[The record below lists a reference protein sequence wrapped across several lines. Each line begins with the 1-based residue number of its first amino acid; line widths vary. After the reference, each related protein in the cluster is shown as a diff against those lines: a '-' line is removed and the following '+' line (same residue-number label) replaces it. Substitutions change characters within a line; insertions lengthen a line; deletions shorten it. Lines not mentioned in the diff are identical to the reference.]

1 MDWHGV
7 DWQCD
12 FFDHRLRDHH
22 EVEEKTSYILMNPVR
37 KGLCERAEDWRW
49 VYPLM
54 IARRRTGRARH
65 SCARCVLGCET
76 TGAQRTARPTNA
88 RLTDHVSIK
97 VNVSALVTIMKCK
110 FAVCVLVIMAAL
122 DANAQ
127 SKPSATLIVTNAVV
141 YTVDKQRP
149 KAEAVAVIGD
159 RIVAVGS
166 RAEIEL
172 WRGPQTKVIDAD
184 GKLLLPGF
192 NDAHVHFIQGGA
204 QLDQVQL
211 TDAATPEEF
220 AKRIAAQT
228 KKTPKGEWILGGR
241 WDETKWP
248 NQELPT
254 KELVDR
260 VTGDTPMFVERYDG
274 HEALANSAAMKLA
287 GIDPKTAEIPGG
299 VIVRDA
305 SGNPTGVFKDAAMTL
320 IYKAI
325 PPMTHEQRLRAARG
339 ALKHAASLGVTSVQ
353 HMNPEFADVA
363 AYSELAE
370 KGELTTR
377 LYAVPMETDWRDQA
391 KVGIRRAW
399 GSSYLR
405 LGAVKG
411 YADGSLGSRTA
422 YMFEPFNDDPGNRG
436 LLSDEMHP
444 PSAMRDR
451 LMQADAAGL
460 QLRVHAIG
468 DRAIS
473 MILDIFADIE
483 KEHGYHDQRFAI
495 EHAQHMAQKDLER
508 FAKLHVIA
516 SMQPYH
522 AIDDGRWA
530 EPRLGHERARYS
542 YAWRSFLDHGV
553 TLAFGT
559 DWPVAPL
566 DPMPGVYAAV
576 TRATLD
582 GKNPGG
588 WIPEEKI
595 TLPEAIEAYTMG
607 AAFAEFQEREKGS
620 ITPGK
625 LADMVIVSDNIF
637 ELKPEAIR
645 NVKVQTTIVGGKV
658 VYGER

>member
-1 MDWHGV
+1 MD
-7 DWQCD
+7 DRAP
-12 FFDHRLRDHH
+12 F
-22 EVEEKTSYILMNPVR
+22 NPNQYF
-37 KGLCERAEDWRW
+37 A
-49 VYPLM
+49 
-54 IARRRTGRARH
+54 IRR
-65 SCARCVLGCET
+65 
-76 TGAQRTARPTNA
+76 
-88 RLTDHVSIK
+88 
-97 VNVSALVTIMKCK
+97 TIMKFK
-110 FAVCVLVIMAAL
+110 FAFCVLVIMAAL
-122 DANAQ
+122 DANAE
-127 SKPSATLIVTNAVV
+127 SKPSATLIVTNAAVC
-141 YTVDKQRP
+141 TVDKQQP

-166 RAEIEL
+166 RAEIDL
-172 WRGPQTKVIDAD
+172 WRGPQTKVIDVG

-192 NDAHVHFIQGGA
+192 NDAHAHFIQGGA

-211 TDAATPEEF
+211 TDAAAPEEF
-220 AKRIAAQT
+220 ARRIAAQV
-228 KKTPKGEWILGGR
+228 KKTAKGEWILGGR
-241 WDETKWP
+241 WDETKWAKP
-248 NQELPT
+248 ELPT
-254 KELVDR
+254 KALVDP
-260 VTGDTPMFVERYDG
+260 VTEDAPIFVERYDG

-287 GIDPKTAEIPGG
+287 GVDAKTADIPGG

-305 SGNPTGVFKDAAMTL
+305 SGNPTGVFKDAAMSL

-339 ALKHAASLGVTSVQ
+339 AMKHAASVGVTSVQ

-377 LYAVPMETDWRDQA
+377 IYAAPMETDWRDQA
-391 KVGIRRAW
+391 KVGIRHAW

-422 YMFEPFNDDPGNRG
+422 YMFEPFTDDPGNRG

-451 LMQADAAGL
+451 LMQADTARL
-460 QLRVHAIG
+460 QIRVHAIG

-473 MILDIFADIE
+473 MTLDIFADIE

-495 EHAQHMAQKDLER
+495 EHAQHTAQKDFER

-530 EPRLGHERARYS
+530 EGRLGHERARYS

-553 TLAFGT
+553 ALAFGT

-566 DPMPGVYAAV
+566 DPMLGIYAAV

-595 TLPEAIEAYTMG
+595 TLPEAIEAYTSG
-607 AAFAEFQEREKGS
+607 AAFAEFQENEKGS

-625 LADMVIVSDNIF
+625 LADMVIVSDNILD
-637 ELKPEAIR
+637 LKPEAIR
-645 NVKVQTTIVGGKV
+645 NVKVTTTIVGGKV
-658 VYGER
+658 VYGGR

>member
-1 MDWHGV
+1 M
-7 DWQCD
+7 
-12 FFDHRLRDHH
+12 FLAARLRGALDQDPAKPQSLASHP
-22 EVEEKTSYILMNPVR
+22 SR
-37 KGLCERAEDWRW
+37 KAS
-49 VYPLM
+49 
-54 IARRRTGRARH
+54 ARRGCDNLAVFLMRFKLAA
-65 SCARCVLGCET
+65 CCVMLMSG
-76 TGAQRTARPTNA
+76 
-88 RLTDHVSIK
+88 VY
-97 VNVSALVTIMKCK
+97 
-110 FAVCVLVIMAAL
+110 
-122 DANAQ
+122 ANAQ
-127 SKPSATLIVTNAVV
+127 PKPTATLLITNAAI

-149 KAEAVAVIGD
+149 RAEAVAVLSD

-166 RAEIEL
+166 RAEIDL
-172 WRGPQTKVIDAD
+172 WRGAETKVIDA
-184 GKLLLPGF
+184 GRKLVLPGF
-192 NDAHVHFIQGGA
+192 NDAHLHFMQGGA

-211 TDAATPEEF
+211 TDVASPQEF
-220 AKRIAAQT
+220 AKRIAAHA

-248 NQELPT
+248 KPELPT
-254 KELVDR
+254 KEIVDP
-260 VTGDTPMFVERYDG
+260 VTGDTPIFIERYDG

-287 GIDPKTAEIPGG
+287 GVDAKTADVPGG

-305 SGNPTGVFKDAAMTL
+305 SGNPTGIFKDAAQEL
-320 IYKAI
+320 INKVI
-325 PPMTHEQRLRAARG
+325 PPMSHEQRFRVARRA
-339 ALKHAASLGVTSVQ
+339 LEHAASLGVTSVQ
-353 HMNPEFADVA
+353 HMNPDFADVA
-363 AYSELAE
+363 TYSELAE

-377 LYAVPMETDWRDQA
+377 IYAVPMETEWKDQA
-391 KVGIRRAW
+391 KVGLRRAS

-422 YMFEPFNDDPGNRG
+422 YMFEPFADDPGNSG

-451 LMQADAAGL
+451 LMGADAAGL

-473 MILDIFADIE
+473 MMLDIFGDIE

-495 EHAQHMAQKDLER
+495 EHAQHMAQKDFER

-530 EPRLGHERARYS
+530 EKRLGHDRARYS

-553 TLAFGT
+553 ALAFGT

-566 DPMPGVYAAV
+566 NPMLGLYAAV

-582 GKNPGG
+582 GKNPSG

-595 TLPEAIEAYTMG
+595 SLPEAIEAYTMG

-625 LADMVIVSDNIF
+625 LADMVILSDNIF
-637 ELKPEAIR
+637 NVKPEAIR
-645 NVKVQTTIVGGKV
+645 NAKVETTIVGGKV
-658 VYGER
+658 VYEAARNR

>member
-1 MDWHGV
+1 V
-7 DWQCD
+7 
-12 FFDHRLRDHH
+12 
-22 EVEEKTSYILMNPVR
+22 
-37 KGLCERAEDWRW
+37 
-49 VYPLM
+49 
-54 IARRRTGRARH
+54 
-65 SCARCVLGCET
+65 
-76 TGAQRTARPTNA
+76 
-88 RLTDHVSIK
+88 
-97 VNVSALVTIMKCK
+97 
-110 FAVCVLVIMAAL
+110 
-122 DANAQ
+122 
-127 SKPSATLIVTNAVV
+127 
-141 YTVDKQRP
+141 
-149 KAEAVAVIGD
+149 
-159 RIVAVGS
+159 
-166 RAEIEL
+166 
-172 WRGPQTKVIDAD
+172 
-184 GKLLLPGF
+184 LPGF

-211 TDAATPEEF
+211 TDAASPEEF
-220 AKRIAAQT
+220 AKRIAAQA

-248 NQELPT
+248 KPELPT
-254 KELVDR
+254 KELVDA
-260 VTGDTPMFVERYDG
+260 VTGATPIFVERYDG

-287 GIDPKTAEIPGG
+287 GVDAKTADVPGG

-305 SGNPTGVFKDAAMTL
+305 SGNPTGIFKDAAQEL
-320 IYKAI
+320 INKAI
-325 PPMTHEQRLRAARG
+325 PPMSRERRIRVARRA
-339 ALKHAASLGVTSVQ
+339 LEHAVSLGVTSVQ

-370 KGELTTR
+370 KGELIAR
-377 LYAVPMETDWRDQA
+377 IYAVPMETSWRDQA
-391 KVGIRRAW
+391 KVGIRHAW

-422 YMFEPFNDDPGNRG
+422 YMFEPFADDPGNSG

-444 PSAMRDR
+444 PSAMRER
-451 LMQADAAGL
+451 LMGADAAGL

-473 MILDIFADIE
+473 MMLDIFGDIQ

-495 EHAQHMAQKDLER
+495 EHAQHTAQKDFER

-530 EPRLGHERARYS
+530 EKPLGHDRARYS

-566 DPMPGVYAAV
+566 NPMLGLYAAV

-582 GKNPGG
+582 GKNPDG

-595 TLPEAIEAYTMG
+595 TLPEAVEAYTMG
-607 AAFAEFQEREKGS
+607 SAFAEFQEHEKGS

-625 LADMVIVSDNIF
+625 LADMVILSDNIF
-637 ELKPEAIR
+637 DLKPESIR
-645 NVKVQTTIVGGKV
+645 NAKVETTIVGGKP
-658 VYGER
+658 VYGRAGNR

>member
-1 MDWHGV
+1 MKYTFAL
-7 DWQCD
+7 C
-12 FFDHRLRDHH
+12 F
-22 EVEEKTSYILMNPVR
+22 LM
-37 KGLCERAEDWRW
+37 
-49 VYPLM
+49 
-54 IARRRTGRARH
+54 
-65 SCARCVLGCET
+65 
-76 TGAQRTARPTNA
+76 
-88 RLTDHVSIK
+88 
-97 VNVSALVTIMKCK
+97 
-110 FAVCVLVIMAAL
+110 IMAAL

-127 SKPSATLIVTNAVV
+127 PKPGATLIITNAAI
-141 YTVDKQRP
+141 YTVDNQHPR
-149 KAEAVAVIGD
+149 AEAAAVIGD

-166 RAEIEL
+166 KPEIDS
-172 WRGPQTKVIDAD
+172 WRGPQTEVIDAG

-192 NDAHVHFIQGGA
+192 NDAHLHFIQGGA
-204 QLDQVQL
+204 QLDQVAL
-211 TDAATPEEF
+211 TDASTPQEF
-220 AKRIAAQT
+220 AKRIAAQVS
-228 KKTPKGEWILGGR
+228 KTPKGEWVLGGR

-248 NQELPT
+248 DPQLPT
-254 KELVDR
+254 RQLVDP
-260 VTGDTPMFVERYDG
+260 VTGDTPIFVERYDG
-274 HEALANSAAMKLA
+274 HQALANSAAMKLA
-287 GIDPKTAEIPGG
+287 GVNAKTPDVPGG
-299 VIVRDA
+299 VIMRDG
-305 SGNPTGVFKDAAMTL
+305 SGNPTGIFKDAAQEL

-325 PPMTHEQRLRAARG
+325 PPMSHEQRLRAARR
-339 ALKHAASLGVTSVQ
+339 ALEHAASLGVTSVQ

-370 KGELTTR
+370 KGELKTR
-377 LYAVPMETDWRDQA
+377 IYAAPMETNWQEQA
-391 KVGIRRAW
+391 KIGIRHAW
-399 GSSYLR
+399 GSRYLR

-422 YMFEPFNDDPGNRG
+422 YMFEPFADEPGNRG

-444 PSAMRDR
+444 PSGMRDR

-460 QLRVHAIG
+460 QIRVHAIG

-473 MILDIFADIE
+473 MMLDIFGEIE

-495 EHAQHMAQKDLER
+495 EHAQHMALKDFDR

-530 EPRLGHERARYS
+530 EKRLGHDRARYS

-566 DPMPGVYAAV
+566 NPIRGLYAAV
-576 TRATLD
+576 TRATLN
-582 GKNPGG
+582 GKNPDG

-595 TLPEAIEAYTMG
+595 TLPEAVEAYMMG
-607 AAFAEFQEREKGS
+607 SAFAEFQERDKGS

-625 LADMVIVSDNIF
+625 LADMVILSDNIF

-645 NVKVQTTIVGGKV
+645 NVKVDTTVLGGKV
-658 VYGER
+658 VYRGR

>member
-1 MDWHGV
+1 
-7 DWQCD
+7 
-12 FFDHRLRDHH
+12 
-22 EVEEKTSYILMNPVR
+22 
-37 KGLCERAEDWRW
+37 
-49 VYPLM
+49 
-54 IARRRTGRARH
+54 
-65 SCARCVLGCET
+65 
-76 TGAQRTARPTNA
+76 
-88 RLTDHVSIK
+88 
-97 VNVSALVTIMKCK
+97 MKCK
-110 FAVCVLVIMAAL
+110 LAFYFSIFMSGMY
-122 DANAQ
+122 ANAQ
-127 SKPSATLIVTNAVV
+127 PKPTATLIITNAAV
-141 YTVDKQRP
+141 YTVDKQHP
-149 KAEAVAVIGD
+149 TAEAVAIIGD

-166 RAEIEL
+166 SAEIDV
-172 WRGPQTKVIDAD
+172 WHGPETKVIDV
-184 GKLLLPGF
+184 GRKLVLPGF

-211 TDAATPEEF
+211 TDAASPEEF
-220 AKRIAAQT
+220 AKRIAAQA

-248 NQELPT
+248 KQELPT
-254 KELVDR
+254 KELVDG
-260 VTGDTPMFVERYDG
+260 VTGSAPIFVERYDG

-287 GIDPKTAEIPGG
+287 GVDAKTKDVPGG
-299 VIVRDA
+299 VIVRNA
-305 SGNPTGVFKDAAMTL
+305 SGNPTGIFKDAAEEL

-325 PPMTHEQRLRAARG
+325 PPISHEQRVRVARRA
-339 ALKHAASLGVTSVQ
+339 LEHAASLGVTSVQ

-377 LYAVPMETDWRDQA
+377 IYAVPMETDWRDQA
-391 KVGIRRAW
+391 KVGIRHAW
-399 GSSYLR
+399 GSSSLR

-422 YMFEPFNDDPGNRG
+422 YMFEPFADDPGNRG

-444 PSAMRDR
+444 PSAMRER
-451 LMQADAAGL
+451 LMGADAAGL
-460 QLRVHAIG
+460 QIRLHAIG

-473 MILDIFADIE
+473 MMLDIFGDIE

-495 EHAQHMAQKDLER
+495 EHAQHMAQKDFER
-508 FAKLHVIA
+508 FARLHVIA

-530 EPRLGHERARYS
+530 EKRLGHDRARYS
-542 YAWRSFLDHGV
+542 YSWRSFLDHGV

-566 DPMPGVYAAV
+566 DPLQGLYAAV

-582 GKNPGG
+582 GKNPDG

-595 TLPEAIEAYTMG
+595 TLPEAVEAYTMG
-607 AAFAEFQEREKGS
+607 AAFAEFQEKDKGS

-625 LADMVIVSDNIF
+625 LADMVILSDNIF
-637 ELKPEAIR
+637 STKPEAIR
-645 NVKVQTTIVGGKV
+645 NAKVETTIVGGKV
-658 VYGER
+658 LYGAARNR

>member
-1 MDWHGV
+1 M
-7 DWQCD
+7 
-12 FFDHRLRDHH
+12 
-22 EVEEKTSYILMNPVR
+22 Y
-37 KGLCERAEDWRW
+37 
-49 VYPLM
+49 
-54 IARRRTGRARH
+54 
-65 SCARCVLGCET
+65 
-76 TGAQRTARPTNA
+76 
-88 RLTDHVSIK
+88 
-97 VNVSALVTIMKCK
+97 
-110 FAVCVLVIMAAL
+110 
-122 DANAQ
+122 ANAQ
-127 SKPSATLIVTNAVV
+127 PKPTATLIITNAAV
-141 YTVDKQRP
+141 YTVDKQHP
-149 KAEAVAVIGD
+149 TAEAVAIIGD

-166 RAEIEL
+166 SAEIDV
-172 WRGPQTKVIDAD
+172 WHGPETKVIDV
-184 GKLLLPGF
+184 GRKLVLPGF

-211 TDAATPEEF
+211 TDAASPEEF
-220 AKRIAAQT
+220 AKRIAAQA

-248 NQELPT
+248 KQELPT
-254 KELVDR
+254 KELVDG
-260 VTGDTPMFVERYDG
+260 VTGSAPIFVERYDG

-287 GIDPKTAEIPGG
+287 GVDAKTKDVPGG
-299 VIVRDA
+299 VIVRNA
-305 SGNPTGVFKDAAMTL
+305 SGNPTGIFKDAAEEL

-325 PPMTHEQRLRAARG
+325 PPISHEQRVRVARRA
-339 ALKHAASLGVTSVQ
+339 LEHAASLGVTSVQ

-377 LYAVPMETDWRDQA
+377 IYAVPMETDWRDQA
-391 KVGIRRAW
+391 KVGIRHAW
-399 GSSYLR
+399 GSSSLR

-422 YMFEPFNDDPGNRG
+422 YMFEPFADDPGNRG

-444 PSAMRDR
+444 PSAMRER
-451 LMQADAAGL
+451 LMGADAAGL
-460 QLRVHAIG
+460 QIRVHAIG

-473 MILDIFADIE
+473 MMLDIFGDIE

-495 EHAQHMAQKDLER
+495 EHAQHMAQKDFER
-508 FAKLHVIA
+508 FARLHVIA

-530 EPRLGHERARYS
+530 EKRLGHDRARYS
-542 YAWRSFLDHGV
+542 YSWRSFLDHGV

-566 DPMPGVYAAV
+566 DPLQGLYAAV

-582 GKNPGG
+582 GKNPDG

-595 TLPEAIEAYTMG
+595 TLPEAVEAYTMG
-607 AAFAEFQEREKGS
+607 AAFAEFQEKDKGS

-625 LADMVIVSDNIF
+625 LADMVILSDNIF
-637 ELKPEAIR
+637 STKPEAIR
-645 NVKVQTTIVGGKV
+645 NAKVETTIVGGKV
-658 VYGER
+658 VYGAARNR

>member
-1 MDWHGV
+1 
-7 DWQCD
+7 
-12 FFDHRLRDHH
+12 
-22 EVEEKTSYILMNPVR
+22 
-37 KGLCERAEDWRW
+37 
-49 VYPLM
+49 
-54 IARRRTGRARH
+54 
-65 SCARCVLGCET
+65 
-76 TGAQRTARPTNA
+76 
-88 RLTDHVSIK
+88 
-97 VNVSALVTIMKCK
+97 MKHK
-110 FAVCVLVIMAAL
+110 FALCVLVTMVAL
-122 DANAQ
+122 GANAEP
-127 SKPSATLIVTNAVV
+127 KPSATLIVTNGAV

-166 RAEIEL
+166 RAEIDL
-172 WRGPQTKVIDAD
+172 WRGPQTKVIDAG

-204 QLDQVQL
+204 QLDQVDL
-211 TDAATPEEF
+211 VDAATQEEF
-220 AKRIAAQT
+220 SKRIAAQVARA
-228 KKTPKGEWILGGR
+228 PKGEWILGGR
-241 WDETKWP
+241 WDETKWAKP
-248 NQELPT
+248 ELPT
-254 KELVDR
+254 KDLVDP
-260 VTGDTPMFVERYDG
+260 VSGDTPIFVERYDG
-274 HEALANSAAMKLA
+274 HEAVANSVAMKLA
-287 GIDPKTAEIPGG
+287 GVNAKTADVPGG

-305 SGNPTGVFKDAAMTL
+305 NGNPTGVFKDAAMTL

-325 PPMTHEQRLRAARG
+325 PPMTRDQRLRAARA
-339 ALKHAASLGVTSVQ
+339 ALKHAASIGVTSVQ

-377 LYAVPMETDWRDQA
+377 IYAAPMETDWRDQA
-391 KVGIRRAW
+391 KVGIRHAW
-399 GSSYLR
+399 GSSSLR

-422 YMFEPFNDDPGNRG
+422 YMFEPFADDPGNRG

-451 LMQADAAGL
+451 LLQADAAGL
-460 QLRVHAIG
+460 QIRVHAIG

-473 MILDIFADIE
+473 MMLDIFGDIE

-495 EHAQHMAQKDLER
+495 EHAQHMAQKDFER

-530 EPRLGHERARYS
+530 ESRLGHDRTRYS

-566 DPMPGVYAAV
+566 DPIQGLYAAV

-595 TLPEAIEAYTMG
+595 TIPEAIEAYTMG
-607 AAFAEFQEREKGS
+607 SAFAEFQEHEKGS

-625 LADMVIVSDNIF
+625 LADMVILSDNIF
-637 ELKPEAIR
+637 DLNPAAIR
-645 NVKVQTTIVGGKV
+645 NVKVETTIVGGKL
-658 VYGER
+658 VYRRQ

>member
-1 MDWHGV
+1 MKGNFALCTLLIMTTLGV
-7 DWQCD
+7 
-12 FFDHRLRDHH
+12 
-22 EVEEKTSYILMNPVR
+22 
-37 KGLCERAEDWRW
+37 
-49 VYPLM
+49 
-54 IARRRTGRARH
+54 
-65 SCARCVLGCET
+65 
-76 TGAQRTARPTNA
+76 
-88 RLTDHVSIK
+88 
-97 VNVSALVTIMKCK
+97 
-110 FAVCVLVIMAAL
+110 
-122 DANAQ
+122 NAQ
-127 SKPSATLIVTNAVV
+127 SKPSATLIITNAIV
-141 YTVDKQRP
+141 YTVDKQQP
-149 KAEAVAVIGD
+149 KAEAVAVMGD

-166 RAEIEL
+166 RAEIDA
-172 WRGPQTKVIDAD
+172 WRAAQTKVIDAS
-184 GKLLLPGF
+184 GKLVLPGF

-204 QLDQVQL
+204 QLDQVNL
-211 TDAATPEEF
+211 VDAATPDEF
-220 AKRIAAQT
+220 AKRVVMQM
-228 KKTPKGEWILGGR
+228 KKMPKGEWILGGR
-241 WDETKWP
+241 WDETKWAR
-248 NQELPT
+248 QELPT
-254 KELVDR
+254 KQLVDP

-287 GIDPKTAEIPGG
+287 GVDANTPEIPGG

-305 SGNPTGVFKDAAMTL
+305 NRNPTGIFKDAAMTL

-325 PPMTHEQRLRAARG
+325 PPMTHEQRLRSARAAM
-339 ALKHAASLGVTSVQ
+339 KHAASLGVTSVQ
-353 HMNPEFADVA
+353 HMNPEFAEVA

-377 LYAVPMETDWRDQA
+377 VYAVPMETEWRDQA
-391 KVGIRRAW
+391 KVGIRHAW

-405 LGAVKG
+405 LGGVKG

-422 YMFEPFNDDPGNRG
+422 CMFEPFSDDPGNRG

-495 EHAQHMAQKDLER
+495 EHAQHMALKDFER

-530 EPRLGHERARYS
+530 EARLGRDRARHS
-542 YAWRSFLDHGV
+542 YAWRTFLDHGV
-553 TLAFGT
+553 TVAFGT

-566 DPMPGVYAAV
+566 DPLQGLYAAV

-595 TLPEAIEAYTMG
+595 TLPEAVEAYTMG
-607 AAFAEFQEREKGS
+607 AAFSEFQEREKGS

-625 LADMVIVSDNIF
+625 LADMVIMSDNIF
-637 ELKPEAIR
+637 DLKPEAIH
-645 NVKVQTTIVGGKV
+645 NVKAKTTIIGGKV
-658 VYGER
+658 VYGEP

>member
-1 MDWHGV
+1 MT
-7 DWQCD
+7 
-12 FFDHRLRDHH
+12 L
-22 EVEEKTSYILMNPVR
+22 KL
-37 KGLCERAEDWRW
+37 A
-49 VYPLM
+49 VYSL
-54 IARRRTGRARH
+54 I
-65 SCARCVLGCET
+65 VV
-76 TGAQRTARPTNA
+76 TAVVTNA
-88 RLTDHVSIK
+88 Q
-97 VNVSALVTIMKCK
+97 A
-110 FAVCVLVIMAAL
+110 
-122 DANAQ
+122 
-127 SKPSATLIVTNAVV
+127 KPAATLIVTNAAI

-166 RAEIEL
+166 KAEIDS
-172 WRGPQTKVIDAD
+172 WRGPGTKVIDAR
-184 GKLLLPGF
+184 GKLVLPGF

-204 QLDQVQL
+204 QLDQVDL
-211 TDAATPEEF
+211 TNASTPQEF
-220 AKRIAAQT
+220 AKRIAAQLS
-228 KKTPKGEWILGGR
+228 KTPKGAWVVGGR

-248 NQELPT
+248 DPQLPT
-254 KELVDR
+254 KGFVDPIS
-260 VTGDTPMFVERYDG
+260 GDTPVFVERYDG

-287 GIDPKTAEIPGG
+287 GVNAKTPDVPGG
-299 VIVRDA
+299 IIVRDA
-305 SGNPTGVFKDAAMTL
+305 SGNPTGIFKDAAQEL

-325 PPMTHEQRLRAARG
+325 PPMSHEQRLRIARRAAEY
-339 ALKHAASLGVTSVQ
+339 AASLGVTSVH

-377 LYAVPMETDWRDQA
+377 IYAAPMETDWKKQA
-391 KVGIRRAW
+391 DVGIRHAW
-399 GSSYLR
+399 GSSFLR

-422 YMFEPFNDDPGNRG
+422 YMFEPFADDPGNRG

-444 PSAMRDR
+444 PSALRDR

-473 MILDIFADIE
+473 MMLDIFADIE
-483 KEHGYHDQRFAI
+483 KEHGYRDQRFCI
-495 EHAQHMAQKDLER
+495 EHAQHMAQKDFDR

-530 EPRLGHERARYS
+530 EKRLGHERARYS

-566 DPMPGVYAAV
+566 DPMLGLYAAV

-582 GKNPGG
+582 GKNAGG

-595 TLPEAIEAYTMG
+595 TLAEAVDAYTMG
-607 AAFAEFQEREKGS
+607 SAFAEFQEREKGS

-625 LADMVIVSDNIF
+625 LADLVILSDNIF
-637 ELKPEAIR
+637 QLKPEAIR
-645 NVKVQTTIVGGKV
+645 NVKVQTTIIGGEV
-658 VYGER
+658 VYERTK

>member
-1 MDWHGV
+1 
-7 DWQCD
+7 
-12 FFDHRLRDHH
+12 
-22 EVEEKTSYILMNPVR
+22 
-37 KGLCERAEDWRW
+37 
-49 VYPLM
+49 
-54 IARRRTGRARH
+54 
-65 SCARCVLGCET
+65 
-76 TGAQRTARPTNA
+76 
-88 RLTDHVSIK
+88 
-97 VNVSALVTIMKCK
+97 MKCK
-110 FAVCVLVIMAAL
+110 LAFCFSIFMSGVY
-122 DANAQ
+122 ANAQ
-127 SKPSATLIVTNAVV
+127 PKPTATLIITNAAV
-141 YTVDKQRP
+141 YTVDKQHP
-149 KAEAVAVIGD
+149 TADAVAIIGD

-166 RAEIEL
+166 SAEIDV
-172 WRGPQTKVIDAD
+172 WHGPETKVIDARR
-184 GKLLLPGF
+184 KLVLPGF
-192 NDAHVHFIQGGA
+192 IDAHVHFIQGGA

-211 TDAATPEEF
+211 TDAASPEEF
-220 AKRIAAQT
+220 AKRIAAQA

-248 NQELPT
+248 KQELPT
-254 KELVDR
+254 KELVDE
-260 VTGDTPMFVERYDG
+260 VTGATPIFVERYDG

-287 GIDPKTAEIPGG
+287 GIDAKTADVPGG
-299 VIVRDA
+299 VIVRDS
-305 SGNPTGVFKDAAMTL
+305 SGKPTGIFKDAAQEL
-320 IYKAI
+320 INKVI
-325 PPMTHEQRLRAARG
+325 PPMSPEQRIRVARRAAE
-339 ALKHAASLGVTSVQ
+339 HAASLGVTSVQ

-370 KGELTTR
+370 NGELTTR
-377 LYAVPMETDWRDQA
+377 IYAAPMETDWRDQA
-391 KVGIRRAW
+391 KIGIRRAW
-399 GSSYLR
+399 GSGYLR

-422 YMFEPFNDDPGNRG
+422 YMFEPFADDPGNTG

-444 PSAMRDR
+444 PSAMRER
-451 LMQADAAGL
+451 LMGADAAGL
-460 QLRVHAIG
+460 QVRIHAIG

-473 MILDIFADIE
+473 MMLDIFGDIE

-495 EHAQHMAQKDLER
+495 EHAQHMAQKDFER

-530 EPRLGHERARYS
+530 EKRLGHDRARYS

-566 DPMPGVYAAV
+566 DPLQGLYAAV

-582 GKNPGG
+582 GKNPDG

-607 AAFAEFQEREKGS
+607 AAFAEFQEKDKGS

-625 LADMVIVSDNIF
+625 LADMVILSDNIF
-637 ELKPEAIR
+637 STKPEAIR
-645 NVKVQTTIVGGKV
+645 NAKVETTIVGGKV
-658 VYGER
+658 VYGAARNR

>member
-1 MDWHGV
+1 MVSGLPIG
-7 DWQCD
+7 
-12 FFDHRLRDHH
+12 R
-22 EVEEKTSYILMNPVR
+22 TS
-37 KGLCERAEDWRW
+37 
-49 VYPLM
+49 
-54 IARRRTGRARH
+54 
-65 SCARCVLGCET
+65 
-76 TGAQRTARPTNA
+76 
-88 RLTDHVSIK
+88 
-97 VNVSALVTIMKCK
+97 MKCK
-110 FAVCVLVIMAAL
+110 FALFVLIIMATL
-122 DANAQ
+122 SANAE
-127 SKPSATLIVTNAVV
+127 SKPSATLVVTNAAV
-141 YTVDKQRP
+141 YTVDKRHP
-149 KAEAVAVIGD
+149 RAEAVAVIGD

-166 RAEIEL
+166 RADIDL
-172 WRGPQTKVIDAD
+172 WRGPETKVIDAG

-204 QLDQVQL
+204 QLEQVQL
-211 TDAATPEEF
+211 TDAATPDEF
-220 AKRIAAQT
+220 GKRIAAQV
-228 KKTPKGEWILGGR
+228 KKTPKGEWVLGGR

-248 NQELPT
+248 KPDLPT
-254 KELVDR
+254 KALVDP
-260 VTGDTPMFVERYDG
+260 VTGDTPIFVERYDG

-287 GIDPKTAEIPGG
+287 GVDVKTSDVAGG

-305 SGNPTGVFKDAAMTL
+305 SGNPTGVFKDAAMPL
-320 IYKAI
+320 MYKVI
-325 PPMTHEQRLRAARG
+325 PPMTHEQRLRAAR
-339 ALKHAASLGVTSVQ
+339 AAMKHAASIGVTSVQ
-353 HMNPEFADVA
+353 HMNPEFADVS

-370 KGELTTR
+370 KGELITR
-377 LYAVPMETDWRDQA
+377 IYAAPMETDWRDQA
-391 KVGIRRAW
+391 KVGIRHAW

-422 YMFEPFNDDPGNRG
+422 YMFEPFTDDPGNRG

-473 MILDIFADIE
+473 MMLDIFADIE

-495 EHAQHMAQKDLER
+495 EHAQHMAQKDFER
-508 FAKLHVIA
+508 FAKLHVVA

-530 EPRLGHERARYS
+530 EGRLGHERTRYS

-553 TLAFGT
+553 AVAFGT

-566 DPMPGVYAAV
+566 DPILGLYAAI

-582 GKNPGG
+582 GKNPDG
-588 WIPEEKI
+588 WFPEEKI

-607 AAFAEFQEREKGS
+607 AAFAEFQENEKGS

-625 LADMVIVSDNIF
+625 LADMVILNDNVFDI
-637 ELKPEAIR
+637 KPEAIR
-645 NVKVQTTIVGGKV
+645 NVKVKTTILGGKV
-658 VYGER
+658 VFDER

>member
-1 MDWHGV
+1 
-7 DWQCD
+7 
-12 FFDHRLRDHH
+12 
-22 EVEEKTSYILMNPVR
+22 
-37 KGLCERAEDWRW
+37 
-49 VYPLM
+49 
-54 IARRRTGRARH
+54 
-65 SCARCVLGCET
+65 
-76 TGAQRTARPTNA
+76 
-88 RLTDHVSIK
+88 
-97 VNVSALVTIMKCK
+97 MKFC
-110 FAVCVLVIMAAL
+110 FLIIMAAL
-122 DANAQ
+122 GANAQ
-127 SKPSATLIVTNAVV
+127 SKPSATLIITNAAV

-159 RIVAVGS
+159 RIVGVGS
-166 RAEIEL
+166 RGEIDL
-172 WRGPQTKVIDAD
+172 WRGPQTRVIDAG
-184 GKLLLPGF
+184 GKLALPGF

-204 QLDQVQL
+204 QLDQVHL
-211 TDAATPEEF
+211 VDAATPDEF
-220 AKRIAAQT
+220 ANRIAAQVR
-228 KKTPKGEWILGGR
+228 KTPKGEWIMGGR

-248 NQELPT
+248 KPELPT
-254 KELVDR
+254 KNLIDSLS
-260 VTGDTPMFVERYDG
+260 GDTPVFVERYDG
-274 HEALANSAAMKLA
+274 HEALANSVAMKLA
-287 GIDPKTAEIPGG
+287 GVDAKTPEVPGG

-305 SGNPTGVFKDAAMTL
+305 SGNPTGVFKDAAMAL

-325 PPMTHEQRLRAARG
+325 PSMTHEQRLRAARA

-353 HMNPEFADVA
+353 HMNPEFAEVA

-370 KGELTTR
+370 KSELTTR
-377 LYAVPMETDWRDQA
+377 IYAAPMETEWHDQA
-391 KVGIRRAW
+391 KVGIRHAW

-422 YMFEPFNDDPGNRG
+422 CMFEPFNDDPANRG

-451 LMQADAAGL
+451 LMEADAAGL

-483 KEHGYHDQRFAI
+483 KAHGYHDQRFAV
-495 EHAQHMAQKDLER
+495 EHAQHMAQKDFER

-530 EPRLGHERARYS
+530 EGRLGHERARHS

-566 DPMPGVYAAV
+566 DPMQGLYAAV

-588 WIPEEKI
+588 WFPEEKI
-595 TLPEAIEAYTMG
+595 MLPEAIEAYTMG

-625 LADMVIVSDNIF
+625 LADMVIMSDNIF
-637 ELKPEAIR
+637 DVKPEAIR
-645 NVKVQTTIVGGKV
+645 TVKVKTTIVGGKI
-658 VYGER
+658 VYGEQ

>member
-1 MDWHGV
+1 M
-7 DWQCD
+7 
-12 FFDHRLRDHH
+12 
-22 EVEEKTSYILMNPVR
+22 M
-37 KGLCERAEDWRW
+37 
-49 VYPLM
+49 M
-54 IARRRTGRARH
+54 
-65 SCARCVLGCET
+65 T
-76 TGAQRTARPTNA
+76 TLNTNA
-88 RLTDHVSIK
+88 
-97 VNVSALVTIMKCK
+97 
-110 FAVCVLVIMAAL
+110 
-122 DANAQ
+122 Q
-127 SKPSATLIVTNAVV
+127 PKPSATLIVTNAAV
-141 YTVDKQRP
+141 YTVDKQHP
-149 KAEAVAVIGD
+149 KAEAVAVIGE

-166 RAEIEL
+166 RADIDL
-172 WRGPQTKVIDAD
+172 WRAPQTKVIDAG

-204 QLDQVQL
+204 QLEQVQL

-220 AKRIAAQT
+220 AKRIAAQV
-228 KKTPKGEWILGGR
+228 KKTSKGEWVLGGR

-248 NQELPT
+248 KQELPT
-254 KELVDR
+254 KDLVDP
-260 VTGDTPMFVERYDG
+260 VTGDIPIFVERYDG

-287 GIDPKTAEIPGG
+287 GIDAKTPEVPGG
-299 VIVRDA
+299 VIMRDA
-305 SGNPTGVFKDAAMTL
+305 NGNPTGIFKDAAMTL
-320 IYKAI
+320 MSKAI

-353 HMNPEFADVA
+353 HMNPEFADVF

-377 LYAVPMETDWRDQA
+377 IYAVPMETDWHDQA

-422 YMFEPFNDDPGNRG
+422 YMFEPFTDDPGNRG

-451 LMQADAAGL
+451 LIQADAAGL

-473 MILDIFADIE
+473 MMLDIFADIE

-495 EHAQHMAQKDLER
+495 EHVQHMAQKDFER

-530 EPRLGHERARYS
+530 EGRLGRERARYS

-553 TLAFGT
+553 MLAFGT

-566 DPMPGVYAAV
+566 NPMLGVYAAV
-576 TRATLD
+576 TRATLA

-595 TLPEAIEAYTMG
+595 TLPEAIEAYTIS
-607 AAFAEFQEREKGS
+607 AAFAEFQENEKGS

-625 LADMVIVSDNIF
+625 LADMVIMSDNIF
-637 ELKPEAIR
+637 DMKPGAIR
-645 NVKVQTTIVGGKV
+645 NVKANTTIVGGKI

>member
-1 MDWHGV
+1 
-7 DWQCD
+7 
-12 FFDHRLRDHH
+12 
-22 EVEEKTSYILMNPVR
+22 
-37 KGLCERAEDWRW
+37 
-49 VYPLM
+49 
-54 IARRRTGRARH
+54 
-65 SCARCVLGCET
+65 
-76 TGAQRTARPTNA
+76 
-88 RLTDHVSIK
+88 
-97 VNVSALVTIMKCK
+97 
-110 FAVCVLVIMAAL
+110 MAAL

-127 SKPSATLIVTNAVV
+127 PKPSATLIVTNAGV

-166 RAEIEL
+166 RADIDL
-172 WRGPQTKVIDAD
+172 WRGPQTKVIDAG

-204 QLDQVQL
+204 QLEQVNL
-211 TDAATPEEF
+211 VDAPTREEF
-220 AKRIAAQT
+220 AKRIAKQVA
-228 KKTPKGEWILGGR
+228 KTLKGEWILGGR
-241 WDETKWP
+241 WDETKWAKP
-248 NQELPT
+248 ELPT
-254 KELVDR
+254 KELVDP
-260 VTGDTPMFVERYDG
+260 VSGNTPIFIERYDG

-287 GIDPKTAEIPGG
+287 GINSKTADVPGG
-299 VIVRDA
+299 VIVRDGN
-305 SGNPTGVFKDAAMTL
+305 GNPTGIFKDAAQEL

-325 PPMTHEQRLRAARG
+325 PPMTQERRLRAARG

-377 LYAVPMETDWRDQA
+377 IYAVPMETDWRDQA
-391 KVGIRRAW
+391 KVGIRHAW

-411 YADGSLGSRTA
+411 YADGSLGSQTA
-422 YMFEPFNDDPGNRG
+422 YMFEPFSDDPGNRG

-460 QLRVHAIG
+460 QIRVHAIG

-473 MILDIFADIE
+473 MMLDIFGDIE

-495 EHAQHMAQKDLER
+495 EHAQHMAQKDFER

-530 EPRLGHERARYS
+530 EARLGHERARYS
-542 YAWRSFLDHGV
+542 YAWRGFLDHGV

-566 DPMPGVYAAV
+566 DPMIGLYAAV

-607 AAFAEFQEREKGS
+607 ATFAEFQEREKGS

-637 ELKPEAIR
+637 DLKPETIR
-645 NVKVQTTIVGGKV
+645 NAKVQTTIVGGKV
-658 VYGER
+658 VYGEAAYQ

>member
-1 MDWHGV
+1 MAP
-7 DWQCD
+7 
-12 FFDHRLRDHH
+12 LSA
-22 EVEEKTSYILMNPVR
+22 K
-37 KGLCERAEDWRW
+37 AE
-49 VYPLM
+49 
-54 IARRRTGRARH
+54 
-65 SCARCVLGCET
+65 
-76 TGAQRTARPTNA
+76 
-88 RLTDHVSIK
+88 
-97 VNVSALVTIMKCK
+97 
-110 FAVCVLVIMAAL
+110 
-122 DANAQ
+122 

-141 YTVDKQRP
+141 YTVDKQHP

-166 RAEIEL
+166 RTDIDL
-172 WRGPQTKVIDAD
+172 WQGPPTKVIDAG

-204 QLDQVQL
+204 QLEQVQL
-211 TDAATPEEF
+211 TDVATQEEF
-220 AKRIAAQT
+220 AKRIAAQL
-228 KKTPKGEWILGGR
+228 KKTSKGEWILGGR

-254 KELVDR
+254 KALVDP
-260 VTGDTPMFVERYDG
+260 VTGDTPIFVERYDG

-287 GIDPKTAEIPGG
+287 GVDAKTPDVAGG

-305 SGNPTGVFKDAAMTL
+305 NGNPTGVFKDAAMPL
-320 IYKAI
+320 IYKVI
-325 PPMTHEQRLRAARG
+325 PPMTNEQRLRAAG
-339 ALKHAASLGVTSVQ
+339 AAMKHAASLGVTSVQ

-363 AYSELAE
+363 AYSQLAE
-370 KGELTTR
+370 KGELTAR
-377 LYAVPMETDWRDQA
+377 IYAAPMETDWRDQA
-391 KVGIRRAW
+391 KVGIRHAW

-422 YMFEPFNDDPGNRG
+422 YMFDPFIDDPGNSG

-460 QLRVHAIG
+460 QIRVHAIG

-473 MILDIFADIE
+473 MILDIFSDIE

-495 EHAQHMAQKDLER
+495 EHAQHMAPKDFER

-530 EPRLGHERARYS
+530 EGRLGHERTRYS

-553 TLAFGT
+553 ALAFGT

-566 DPMPGVYAAV
+566 DPMLGIYAAV

-607 AAFAEFQEREKGS
+607 AAFAEFQENKKGS

-625 LADMVIVSDNIF
+625 LADMVITGENIL

-645 NVKVQTTIVGGKV
+645 NVKVKTTIVGGKV
-658 VYGER
+658 VYGEQ

>member
-1 MDWHGV
+1 
-7 DWQCD
+7 
-12 FFDHRLRDHH
+12 
-22 EVEEKTSYILMNPVR
+22 
-37 KGLCERAEDWRW
+37 
-49 VYPLM
+49 
-54 IARRRTGRARH
+54 
-65 SCARCVLGCET
+65 
-76 TGAQRTARPTNA
+76 
-88 RLTDHVSIK
+88 
-97 VNVSALVTIMKCK
+97 MKCK
-110 FAVCVLVIMAAL
+110 FALCILTIMTAL

-127 SKPSATLIVTNAVV
+127 SKPSATLIVTNAAV
-141 YTVDKQRP
+141 YTVDKQHP
-149 KAEAVAVIGD
+149 KAEAVAVIRE

-166 RAEIEL
+166 HADVDL
-172 WRGPQTKVIDAD
+172 WRGPKTKVIDAG

-204 QLDQVQL
+204 QLEQVQL

-220 AKRIAAQT
+220 AKRIAAQV
-228 KKTPKGEWILGGR
+228 KKTSKNEWILGGR

-248 NQELPT
+248 KQELPT
-254 KELVDR
+254 KALVDP
-260 VTGDTPMFVERYDG
+260 VTGDTPIFVERYDG

-287 GIDPKTAEIPGG
+287 GIDARTQEVPGG
-299 VIVRDA
+299 VIMRDA
-305 SGNPTGVFKDAAMTL
+305 NGNPTGIFKDAAMPL
-320 IYKAI
+320 IFKAI
-325 PPMTHEQRLRAARG
+325 PQMTNEQRLRAARD
-339 ALKHAASLGVTSVQ
+339 AMKHAASVGVTSVQ

-377 LYAVPMETDWRDQA
+377 IYAAPMETEWRDQA

-422 YMFEPFNDDPGNRG
+422 YMFEPFTDDPGNRG

-473 MILDIFADIE
+473 MMLDIFADIE

-495 EHAQHMAQKDLER
+495 EHAQHMAEKDFER

-530 EPRLGHERARYS
+530 EGRLGHERTRYS

-553 TLAFGT
+553 ALAFGT

-566 DPMPGVYAAV
+566 DPMLGVYAAV

-588 WIPEEKI
+588 WFPEEKI
-595 TLPEAIEAYTMG
+595 TLPEAIEAYTTG
-607 AAFAEFQEREKGS
+607 AAFAEFQESEKGS

-625 LADMVIVSDNIF
+625 LADMVILSDNIF
-637 ELKPEAIR
+637 DLKPETIR
-645 NVKVQTTIVGGKV
+645 NAKVKTTIVGGKV
-658 VYGER
+658 VYEER